1 MKYNFNQISKLLEK
15 LFKSG
20 FDSEKKI
27 LSIDI
32 GDLVKIPEVS
42 SLEIMIILDLKKAI
56 KNKKI
61 IAFLS
66 GNKEEEIKWII
77 LY

>member
-66 GNKEEEIKWII
+66 GNKEEEIK
-77 LY
+77 